1 MTNTNLLKAKLREHG
16 YLQDDVAEYLS
27 ISVTAFNNK
36 LNNKNEFKDTE
47 IQKMITLLDIANNDI
62 VPIFF
67 ADNVE

>member
-1 MTNTNLLKAKLREHG
+1 MRKHG
-16 YLQDDVAEYLS
+16 YLQDDMAALLN

-47 IQKMITLLDIANNDI
+47 IQKMISFLDISNEDI

>member
-1 MTNTNLLKAKLREHG
+1 MTNTNFLKAKMRKHG
-16 YLQDDVAEYLS
+16 YLQDDMAALLN

-47 IQKMITLLDIANNDI
+47 IQKMISFLDISNEDI